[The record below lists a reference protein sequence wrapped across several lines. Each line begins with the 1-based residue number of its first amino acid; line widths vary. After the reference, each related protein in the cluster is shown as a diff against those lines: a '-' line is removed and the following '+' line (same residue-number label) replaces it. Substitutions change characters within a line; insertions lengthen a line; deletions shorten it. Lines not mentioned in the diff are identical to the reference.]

1 MQYLFEYSDKL
12 KSPYEAFFYDTSCM
26 PFPIRSHWHYFM
38 EMILMVEGTGLI
50 DCNGRTYVVEPGDL
64 MIFPPEALHAVYTA
78 TNFDLKYEVIKF
90 DISKL
95 YTENSYS
102 PELKMILESIN
113 KSPEVTA

>member
-1 MQYLFEYSDKL
+1 MQYLFEYCDKL
-12 KSPYEAFFYDTSCM
+12 KSPYEAFFYDSSCM

-95 YTENSYS
+95 YREQLFT
-102 PELKMILESIN
+102 
-113 KSPEVTA
+113 